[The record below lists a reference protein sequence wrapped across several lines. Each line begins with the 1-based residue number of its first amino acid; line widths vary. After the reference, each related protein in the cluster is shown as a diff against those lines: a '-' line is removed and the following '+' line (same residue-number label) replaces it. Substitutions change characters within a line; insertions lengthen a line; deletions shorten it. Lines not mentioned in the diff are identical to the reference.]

1 MQNASHTA
9 VLVSGSNP
17 GLDQVNTLCDGV
29 ATINKPSSPTVL
41 FGLVFEIKASRKALK
56 VAVNVSCLTLWS
68 SINVKFSSKLSSVVF
83 SSACSGAVD
92 RAFF

>member
-41 FGLVFEIKASRKALK
+41 FGLVFEINCSRK
-56 VAVNVSCLTLWS
+56 
-68 SINVKFSSKLSSVVF
+68 
-83 SSACSGAVD
+83 
-92 RAFF
+92 

>member
-1 MQNASHTA
+1 MQNASLTA

-41 FGLVFEIKASRKALK
+41 FGLVFEINCSRK
-56 VAVNVSCLTLWS
+56 
-68 SINVKFSSKLSSVVF
+68 
-83 SSACSGAVD
+83 
-92 RAFF
+92 